1 MPRRVMAPA
10 KANVAGAGETRA
22 ASSSQGDGYLARLV
36 KYIPSEIITV
46 YVILWDFIGMNLP
59 GSAKS
64 DGRLSLDHQQQFL
77 VFAGFL
83 VATPIYT
90 FIATNKKGLSPA
102 MGQILI
108 SIVSFAAWAF
118 ALGGPFTTV
127 SIDGYSYAQNGAVIS
142 AVALPLV
149 VLVAGFIVPKPQQ
162 V

>member
-10 KANVAGAGETRA
+10 KIKASGSDSGSERA
-22 ASSSQGDGYLARLV
+22 ATGQTQGDSYLARLI

-46 YVILWDFIGMNLP
+46 YVLVWGFIGTNLP
-59 GSAKS
+59 GSTTS
-64 DGRLSLDHQQQFL
+64 NGRLSLDHQQQFL

-90 FIATNKKGLSPA
+90 FLATNKKGLPPA
-102 MGQILI
+102 SAQILI

-118 ALGGPFTTV
+118 ALGGPFSTLDFYPK
-127 SIDGYSYAQNGAVIS
+127 DGATIS
-142 AVALPLV
+142 AIALPLV